1 MPPSLGGKR
10 VLSLDEDKVGGLL
23 HRCLSPNGGGVIG
36 AIGQPG
42 KIEGMI
48 AMIISQFWYSS
59 DWILEE
65 LFSYIH
71 LYYRRSPNA
80 LYLVAFAKAYA
91 SALDI
96 PLFIGV
102 ISNTRTE
109 AKVRLYRGELG
120 QPAGAFFIHNMPWKE
135 DAAPSPVNFW
145 SEKGW
150 RNPRGGRRVKQK
162 AVA

>member
-1 MPPSLGGKR
+1 MSLCRLLWAENG

-71 LYYRRSPNA
+71 PDYRRSPNA
-80 LYLVAFAKAYA
+80 RHLVAFAKAYA

-102 ISNTRTE
+102 ISTPEQRRKYVSIVGSSGNPLEHSLFTTC
-109 AKVRLYRGELG
+109 RGKRRR
-120 QPAGAFFIHNMPWKE
+120 AV
-135 DAAPSPVNFW
+135 S
-145 SEKGW
+145 SEFLVGK
-150 RNPRGGRRVKQK
+150 RMAQSKRRK
-162 AVA
+162 AR